1 MNKHSLVEQTLD
13 TIQRTAMKIA
23 ALPAA
28 ARDEALDVA
37 HRTYAN
43 AMYDLGQDNVAAAR
57 WIETVMTSV
66 RLLVAEIDRD
76 TAAGGGADGEK
87 IRSKLRAQWAG
98 EESHH

>member
-37 HRTYAN
+37 HRAYAN
-43 AMYDLGQDNVAAAR
+43 AMHDLGQDNVAAGR
-57 WIETVMTSV
+57 WVETVMTSV

-76 TAAGGGADGEK
+76 AAAGGCADTEI
-87 IRSKLRAQWAG
+87 IRSKLRAQWSSN
-98 EESHH
+98 ESHR

>member
-23 ALPAA
+23 SLPAA

-37 HRTYAN
+37 HRAYAN
-43 AMYDLGQDNVAAAR
+43 AMHDLGQDNVAAGR
-57 WIETVMTSV
+57 WVETVMTSV

-76 TAAGGGADGEK
+76 AAAGGGADAEV
-87 IRSKLRAQWAG
+87 IRSKLHVQWSG
-98 EESHH
+98 NESHH

>member
-37 HRTYAN
+37 HRAYAN
-43 AMYDLGQDNVAAAR
+43 AMHDIGQDNVAAGR
-57 WIETVMTSV
+57 WVETVMTSV

-76 TAAGGGADGEK
+76 AAAGSGTDAQT
-87 IRSKLRAQWAG
+87 IRSTLRAQWS
-98 EESHH
+98 EDVSHR